1 MSESPAA
8 GTNDC
13 HILPC
18 SVQCTSE
25 VNKAPVTS
33 QLVVVTYKTVQKKDN
48 QEELVTGKENFI
60 PLHFS
65 DSKRH
70 KSLAK

>member
-1 MSESPAA
+1 MSKPPEVE
-8 GTNDC
+8 TDDC
-13 HILPC
+13 HTVPYSIQCC
-18 SVQCTSE
+18 SELNE
-25 VNKAPVTS
+25 VLVAS
-33 QLVVVTYKTVQKKDN
+33 QLVVATYKVVEWKNKQG
-48 QEELVTGKENFI
+48 ELVTGKENFI